1 MGGIKTKL
9 RPFYRAQYQ
18 PYWRQ
23 NRQFL
28 NNAVVTNDSVSTLNP
43 ELQSELWIW
52 RPIMAQLVTLE
63 SVKSGRV
70 NIEDLLKLNAL
81 LDMRDAIKM
90 ETQMRDSK

>member
-1 MGGIKTKL
+1 
-9 RPFYRAQYQ
+9 
-18 PYWRQ
+18 
-23 NRQFL
+23 
-28 NNAVVTNDSVSTLNP
+28 
-43 ELQSELWIW
+43 
-52 RPIMAQLVTLE
+52 MAQLVTLE